1 MTEKSITRHLQTI
14 SMGCKVEKTHLKFL
28 CPCWF
33 IFASCGML
41 QKKGSKNGTLEG
53 LESPEFALQF
63 SWILAKFYTVLKD
76 FHYNWS
82 LIFNNE
88 IDLIF
93 TIFSVFEFQFQ
104 FQYNPGWYLVICTDD
119 ELCTPLSCFY
129 LCSIVHTN
137 QETRIIN
144 ASYCK
149 DKCDSLWIIW

>member
-1 MTEKSITRHLQTI
+1 MTEKSITRLLQTI

-93 TIFSVFEFQFQ
+93 TIFSVFEFQLF
-104 FQYNPGWYLVICTDD
+104 YSIYLFSFFFAIMN
-119 ELCTPLSCFY
+119 LSPKVPNY
-129 LCSIVHTN
+129 ENT
-137 QETRIIN
+137 IN
-144 ASYCK
+144 FPPK
-149 DKCDSLWIIW
+149 